1 MGHFITLR
9 GQFLIVPHENQLSIK
24 MESLCQMTDN
34 TTLTLQKKKKR
45 WKVLALKDKFC

>member
-9 GQFLIVPHENQLSIK
+9 GQFLIVPHENQLAIK

-34 TTLTLQKKKKR
+34 TTLTLQKKKK
-45 WKVLALKDKFC
+45 KMESLGFEG